1 MTSYAKGGGG
11 VQQIMTIYD
20 KGGRGGVANYDYV
33 WWSKMGGGAAN
44 FDLMKRGEGEVCV
57 TEK

>member
-1 MTSYAKGGGG
+1 MTSYAKGGEG

-33 WWSKMGGGAAN
+33 WQRKGVK
-44 FDLMKRGEGEVCV
+44 LLLCIMK
-57 TEK
+57 

>member
-1 MTSYAKGGGG
+1 MT
-11 VQQIMTIYD
+11 MYD
-20 KGGRGGVANYDYV
+20 EVK
-33 WWSKMGGGAAN
+33 GGGAAN